1 MRIGSCELSFVSDGE
16 FRLDGGAMFGII
28 PQPLWTKRA
37 PPDDAGRIEMALRC
51 LLLRVD
57 DRIILVDTGMGDKWN
72 EKEAARFGL
81 DQSSR
86 SMARALAAEGL
97 TADDITDVLLTH
109 LHFDHAGGATRL
121 NEDGKLVLSY
131 PKAKYWVQRRN
142 WQHAQNPTARDQ
154 GSYRK
159 ENFAPLINS
168 DQLVLLDGPSEI
180 APGVDT
186 IIFEGHTVGQ
196 QLVRVRDQESGQWLL
211 YCADIIPSSAHLH
224 APWVMGYDLMPDVT
238 AREKARIV
246 GRAVDEGGWLAFE
259 HDPKVAACKVRLDEK
274 GRPEAYELVTD
285 R

>member
-1 MRIGSCELSFVSDGE
+1 
-16 FRLDGGAMFGII
+16 MFGII
-28 PQPLWTKRA
+28 PAPLWTKRA
-37 PPDDAGRIEMALRC
+37 PPDEAGRIEMALRC

-57 DRIILVDTGMGDKWN
+57 GRIILVDTGMGDKWS
-72 EKEAARFGL
+72 EKEAQRFGL
-81 DQSSR
+81 DQRER
-86 SMARALAAEGL
+86 SMALALQAEGL

-109 LHFDHAGGATRL
+109 LHFDHAGGATAL
-121 NEDGKLVLSY
+121 NKDGKLVLRY
-131 PKAKYWVQRRN
+131 PKARYWVQRRN
-142 WQHAQNPTARDQ
+142 WQHALNPTARDQ
-154 GSYRK
+154 GSYRR

-196 QLVRVRDQESGQWLL
+196 QLVRVRDQDSGQWLL
-211 YCADIIPSSAHLH
+211 YCAHIIPSSAHLH
-224 APWVMGYDLMPDVT
+224 APWVKGYDLMPDVT

-274 GRPEAYELVTD
+274 GRPEAYEVISD
-285 R
+285 PERR